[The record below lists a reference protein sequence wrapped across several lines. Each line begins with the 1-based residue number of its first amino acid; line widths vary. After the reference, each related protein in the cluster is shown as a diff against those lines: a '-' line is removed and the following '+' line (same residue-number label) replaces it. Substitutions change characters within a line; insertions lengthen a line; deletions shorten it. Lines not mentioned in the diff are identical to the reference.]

1 MKFIVEFKSFYKVGD
16 IVLIEYWW
24 DDMITPVKILE
35 TSPTLCPKCKKSYP
49 TNTKFCINDGS
60 KLVSQRN
67 KLLISHNIPQSKIN
81 NAPDEII
88 KTSDIIDHSR

>member
-1 MKFIVEFKSFYKVGD
+1 MKFIVEFKSFYKVDD

-35 TSPTLCPKCKKSYP
+35 QISPRTVK
-49 TNTKFCINDGS
+49 
-60 KLVSQRN
+60 
-67 KLLISHNIPQSKIN
+67 ISHNIPQSKIQ
-81 NAPDEII
+81 NAPDETI